1 MIISFL
7 VPGFSFQD
15 EIVSDDDELL
25 MASMSMNDAN
35 HSTPNSVSRNRNRLR
50 TKILAHG
57 SYSYASLEPS
67 PVQQQHRSATSES
80 LAAMSTQERLEI
92 RSWGLP
98 QPVER
103 AYEKVC
109 SNKSIISS
117 GEG

>member
-1 MIISFL
+1 M
-7 VPGFSFQD
+7 
-15 EIVSDDDELL
+15 
-25 MASMSMNDAN
+25 
-35 HSTPNSVSRNRNRLR
+35 

-109 SNKSIISS
+109 SNKSIISI
-117 GEG
+117 GGG